1 MRNNQKVFWT
11 EAEKAMVVA
20 QAIEVRQWKLP
31 PSPLDLFREAQK
43 VLPENRQRKVRAI
56 AEVPWFEEMVNA
68 SLSERRSSQ
77 AKSDPSIS
85 IMRDGYAVQQKFL
98 AEILLE
104 LRELTDVMRE
114 VGERVSNQVSP
125 PHPAGKP

>member
-20 QAIEVRQWKLP
+20 QAVEIRQWKLP

-43 VLPENRQRKVRAI
+43 VLPANRQRKVRTI

-77 AKSDPSIS
+77 SKSDPALNV
-85 IMRDGYAVQQKFL
+85 MRDGYAVQQKFL

-114 VGERVSNQVSP
+114 VGERVSKQV
-125 PHPAGKP
+125 